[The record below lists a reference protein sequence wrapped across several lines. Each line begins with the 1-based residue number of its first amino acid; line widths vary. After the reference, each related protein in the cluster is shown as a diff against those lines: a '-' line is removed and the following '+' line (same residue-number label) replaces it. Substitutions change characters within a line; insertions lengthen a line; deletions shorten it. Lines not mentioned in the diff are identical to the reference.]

1 MVNTLTAKNINEALE
16 LKLKHNAII
25 FAGGTD
31 LMVEHLRGSNLIAKF
46 ERPVLFIN
54 EVDELKGIK
63 EDENNIII
71 GALTTF
77 DEIIKSSITPQ
88 VLKDIIGALTTF
100 DEIIKSSITPQVLKD
115 SALGIAGP
123 PIRNIA
129 TIGGNI
135 CNASPSADSLPSLY
149 AMDAVLILKTKDS
162 QREVKIKDF
171 IIGVSKTTIKDDEIL
186 THIMIPKKNYE
197 YSFYKKI
204 GTRKANALSKLAICA
219 LVCKENDKYRFK
231 ISFCT
236 LGVTVT
242 RDESI
247 EEKFITSDIDD
258 WKNNIN
264 SIQEAYSVIMKPR
277 DSARSTA
284 LYRKKCALNLI
295 KYFIEDICKK

>member
-1 MVNTLTAKNINEALE
+1 MAVTLKAKNINEALDFRSA
-16 LKLKHNAII
+16 NDSIV

-46 ERPVLFIN
+46 DKPILFIN
-54 EVDELKGIK
+54 DIDELKGVK

-77 DEIIKSSITPQ
+77 DEIIKSD
-88 VLKDIIGALTTF
+88 L
-100 DEIIKSSITPQVLKD
+100 TPQVLKD
-115 SALGIAGP
+115 SASGIAGP

-149 AMDAVLILKTKDS
+149 AMDAVLILKSKNS

-171 IIGVSKTTIKDDEIL
+171 ITGVSKTILKNDEIL
-186 THIMIPKKNYE
+186 THIMIPKKDYK
-197 YSFYKKI
+197 YSFYRKI

-219 LVCKENDKYRFK
+219 LVCKENEKYRFK

-247 EEKFITSDIDD
+247 EEKFIVSNIKE
-258 WKNNIN
+258 WKNNIK
-264 SIQEAYSVIMKPR
+264 SIQEAYSSIMNPR
-277 DSARSTA
+277 NSARSTA

-295 KYFIEDICKK
+295 EYFLDNINL

>member
-1 MVNTLTAKNINEALE
+1 MAVTLKAKNINEALDFRAS
-16 LKLKHNAII
+16 NDSVI

-46 ERPVLFIN
+46 DKPILFIN
-54 EVDELKGIK
+54 DIDELKGIK

-77 DEIIKSSITPQ
+77 DEIIKSD
-88 VLKDIIGALTTF
+88 L
-100 DEIIKSSITPQVLKD
+100 TPQVLKD
-115 SALGIAGP
+115 SSSGIAGP

-149 AMDAVLILKTKDS
+149 AMDAVLILKSKNS

-171 IIGVSKTTIKDDEIL
+171 ITGVSKTILKNDEIL
-186 THIMIPKKNYE
+186 THIIIPKKDYK
-197 YSFYKKI
+197 YSFYRKI

-236 LGVTVT
+236 LGITIT

-247 EEKFITSDIDD
+247 EEKYIVSDVKE
-258 WKNNIN
+258 WKNNIK
-264 SIQEAYSVIMKPR
+264 SIQEAYSSIMNPR
-277 DSARSTA
+277 NSARSTA

-295 KYFIEDICKK
+295 EYFLDNINL

>member
-1 MVNTLTAKNINEALE
+1 MAVTLKAKNINEALE
-16 LKLKHNAII
+16 FRAANDSVI

-46 ERPVLFIN
+46 NKPILFIN
-54 EVDELKGIK
+54 DIDELKGIN

-77 DEIIKSSITPQ
+77 DEIIRSS
-88 VLKDIIGALTTF
+88 L
-100 DEIIKSSITPQVLKD
+100 TPQVLKD

-149 AMDAVLILKTKDS
+149 AMDAVLVLKSKNS
-162 QREVKIKDF
+162 KREVKIKDF
-171 IIGVSKTTIKDDEIL
+171 ITGVSKTILKNDEIL
-186 THIMIPKKNYE
+186 THIIIPKKDYK
-197 YSFYKKI
+197 YSFYRKI
-204 GTRKANALSKLAICA
+204 GTRKANALSKLAVCA
-219 LVCKENDKYRFK
+219 LVCKENDRYRFK

-236 LGVTVT
+236 LGVTIT

-247 EEKFITSDIDD
+247 EEKYIVSDIKE
-258 WKNNIN
+258 WKNNIK
-264 SIQEAYSVIMKPR
+264 SIQEAYSSIMNPR
-277 DSARSTA
+277 NSARSTA

-295 KYFIEDICKK
+295 EYFLDDINL

>member
-1 MVNTLTAKNINEALE
+1 MAVTLKAKNINEALDFRAS
-16 LKLKHNAII
+16 NDSVI

-46 ERPVLFIN
+46 DKPILFIN
-54 EVDELKGIK
+54 DIDELKGIK

-77 DEIIKSSITPQ
+77 DEIIKSDLTPQ
-88 VLKDIIGALTTF
+88 VLK
-100 DEIIKSSITPQVLKD
+100 E
-115 SALGIAGP
+115 SASGIAGP

-149 AMDAVLILKTKDS
+149 AMDAVLVLKSKNS

-171 IIGVSKTTIKDDEIL
+171 ITGVSKTILKNDEIL
-186 THIMIPKKNYE
+186 THIIIPKKDYK
-197 YSFYKKI
+197 YSFYRKI

-236 LGVTVT
+236 LGITIT

-247 EEKFITSDIDD
+247 EKKYIVSDVNE
-258 WKNNIN
+258 WKNNIK
-264 SIQEAYSVIMKPR
+264 SIQEAYSSIMNPR
-277 DSARSTA
+277 NSARSTA

-295 KYFIEDICKK
+295 EYFLDNINL

>member
-1 MVNTLTAKNINEALE
+1 MELTLKAKNLNEALDFIT
-16 LKLKHNAII
+16 KNDAVI

-31 LMVEHLRGSNLIAKF
+31 IMVEHLRGSNLIAKF
-46 ERPVLFIN
+46 SKPVLFIN
-54 EVDELKGIK
+54 EIDELKCIK

-77 DEIIKSSITPQ
+77 DEIIRSD
-88 VLKDIIGALTTF
+88 L
-100 DEIIKSSITPQVLKD
+100 TPQVLKD
-115 SALGIAGP
+115 SASGIAGP

-135 CNASPSADSLPSLY
+135 CNASPSADSLPALY
-149 AMDAVLILKTKDS
+149 AMDAVLVLKSKDS

-171 IIGVSKTTIKDDEIL
+171 ITGVSKTTIKSGEML
-186 THIMIPKKNYE
+186 THILIPKKNYE
-197 YSFYKKI
+197 YSFYRKI
-204 GTRKANALSKLAICA
+204 GTRKANALSKLAMCG

-247 EEKFITSDIDD
+247 EEKFMVSDAQQ
-258 WKNNIN
+258 WKNNIK
-264 SIQEAYSVIMKPR
+264 SIQEAYSDIMKPR

-295 KYFIEDICKK
+295 EYFLDNISIK

>member
-1 MVNTLTAKNINEALE
+1 MAVEKTLSAKNINEALE
-16 LKLKHNAII
+16 LKAKYNPII

-46 ERPVLFIN
+46 DRPVLFIN
-54 EVDELKGIK
+54 YLDELKGIK

-77 DEIIKSSITPQ
+77 DEIIKSPLTPQ
-88 VLKDIIGALTTF
+88 VLK
-100 DEIIKSSITPQVLKD
+100 E
-115 SALGIAGP
+115 SASGIAGP

-149 AMDAVLILKTKDS
+149 AMDSILRLKNKDS
-162 QREVKIKDF
+162 ERDIKIKDF
-171 IIGVSKTTIKDDEIL
+171 ITGVGKTIIKDDEIL
-186 THIMIPKKNYE
+186 THIIIPKKDYE

-219 LVCKENDKYRFK
+219 LALKENDKYRFK

-236 LGVTVT
+236 LGTTIT

-247 EEKFITSDIDD
+247 EEKFMASNINE

-264 SIQEAYSVIMKPR
+264 LIQEAYSNIMKPR

-295 KYFIEDICKK
+295 KYFIEDICTK

>member
-1 MVNTLTAKNINEALE
+1 MAVEKTLSAKNINEALE
-16 LKLKHNAII
+16 LKAKYNPII

-46 ERPVLFIN
+46 DRPVLFIN
-54 EVDELKGIK
+54 YLDELKCIK
-63 EDENNIII
+63 EDENNIVI

-77 DEIIKSSITPQ
+77 DEIIKSPLTPQ
-88 VLKDIIGALTTF
+88 VLK
-100 DEIIKSSITPQVLKD
+100 E
-115 SALGIAGP
+115 SASGIAGP

-149 AMDAVLILKTKDS
+149 AMDSILRLKNKDS
-162 QREVKIKDF
+162 QRDIKIKDF
-171 IIGVSKTTIKDDEIL
+171 ITGVGKTIIKDDEIL
-186 THIMIPKKNYE
+186 THIIIPKKDYE

-219 LVCKENDKYRFK
+219 LALKENDKYRFK

-236 LGVTVT
+236 LGTTIT

-247 EEKFITSDIDD
+247 EEKFIVSNINE

-264 SIQEAYSVIMKPR
+264 LIQEAYSNIMKPR

-295 KYFIEDICKK
+295 KYFIEDICTK

>member
-1 MVNTLTAKNINEALE
+1 MVETLIAKNIDDALE
-16 LKLKHNAII
+16 LKSKHNAII

-31 LMVEHLRGSNLIAKF
+31 LMVEYLRGSNLIAKF
-46 ERPVLFIN
+46 EKPVLFIN
-54 EVDELKGIK
+54 SIAELKGIK
-63 EDENNIII
+63 EDGNNIII

-77 DEIIKSSITPQ
+77 DEIIKSPLI
-88 VLKDIIGALTTF
+88 
-100 DEIIKSSITPQVLKD
+100 PQVLKD
-115 SALGIAGP
+115 SASGIAGP

-149 AMDAVLILKTKDS
+149 AMDAVLRLKGKNS

-171 IIGVSKTTIKDDEIL
+171 ITGVSKTIIKDDEIL
-186 THIMIPKKNYE
+186 THIVIPKQNYE
-197 YSFYKKI
+197 YSFYRKI
-204 GTRKANALSKLAICA
+204 GTRKANALSKLAMCA
-219 LVCKENDKYRFK
+219 LVCRENDKYRFK

-242 RDESI
+242 RYESI
-247 EEKFITSDIDD
+247 EEKFITSNIDD
-258 WKNNIN
+258 WKNKIKD
-264 SIQEAYSVIMKPR
+264 IQEAYSAIMKPR

-295 KYFIEDICKK
+295 KYFMEDICKK

>member
-1 MVNTLTAKNINEALE
+1 MVETLTAKNIDDALE

-54 EVDELKGIK
+54 EISELKGIK

-77 DEIIKSSITPQ
+77 DEIIKSP
-88 VLKDIIGALTTF
+88 
-100 DEIIKSSITPQVLKD
+100 ITPQVLKD

>member
-1 MVNTLTAKNINEALE
+1 MAVEKTLSAKNINEALE
-16 LKLKHNAII
+16 LKAKYNPII

-46 ERPVLFIN
+46 DRPVLFIN
-54 EVDELKGIK
+54 YLDELKGIK
-63 EDENNIII
+63 EDENNIVI

-77 DEIIKSSITPQ
+77 DEIIKSPLTPQ
-88 VLKDIIGALTTF
+88 VLK
-100 DEIIKSSITPQVLKD
+100 E
-115 SALGIAGP
+115 SASGIAGP

-149 AMDAVLILKTKDS
+149 AMDSILRLKNKDS
-162 QREVKIKDF
+162 QRDIKIKDF
-171 IIGVSKTTIKDDEIL
+171 ITGVGKTIIKDDEIL
-186 THIMIPKKNYE
+186 THIIIPKKDYE

-219 LVCKENDKYRFK
+219 LALKENDKYRFK

-236 LGVTVT
+236 LGTTIT

-247 EEKFITSDIDD
+247 EEKFIVSNINE

-264 SIQEAYSVIMKPR
+264 LIQEAYSNIMKPR

-295 KYFIEDICKK
+295 KYFIEDICTK

>member
-1 MVNTLTAKNINEALE
+1 MAVTLKAKNINEALDFRAS
-16 LKLKHNAII
+16 NDSVI

-46 ERPVLFIN
+46 DKPILFIN
-54 EVDELKGIK
+54 DIDELKGIK

-77 DEIIKSSITPQ
+77 DEIIKSD
-88 VLKDIIGALTTF
+88 L
-100 DEIIKSSITPQVLKD
+100 TPQVLKD
-115 SALGIAGP
+115 SASGIAGP

-149 AMDAVLILKTKDS
+149 AMDAILVLKSKNS

-171 IIGVSKTTIKDDEIL
+171 ITGVSKTILKNDEIL
-186 THIMIPKKNYE
+186 THIIIPKKDYK
-197 YSFYKKI
+197 YSFYRKI

-236 LGVTVT
+236 LGITIT

-247 EEKFITSDIDD
+247 EEKYIVSDVKE
-258 WKNNIN
+258 WKNNIK
-264 SIQEAYSVIMKPR
+264 SIQEAYSSIMNPR
-277 DSARSTA
+277 NSARSTA

-295 KYFIEDICKK
+295 EYFLDNINL

>member
-63 EDENNIII
+63 EDENNI
-71 GALTTF
+71 
-77 DEIIKSSITPQ
+77 
-88 VLKDIIGALTTF
+88 IIGALTTF

-247 EEKFITSDIDD
+247 EEKFITSNIDD
-258 WKNNIN
+258 WKNKIKD
-264 SIQEAYSVIMKPR
+264 IQEAYSAIMKPR

>member
-1 MVNTLTAKNINEALE
+1 MAVEKTLSAKNINEALE
-16 LKLKHNAII
+16 LKAKYNPII

-46 ERPVLFIN
+46 DRPVLFIN
-54 EVDELKGIK
+54 YLDELKGIK
-63 EDENNIII
+63 EDENNIVI

-77 DEIIKSSITPQ
+77 DEIIKSPLTPQ
-88 VLKDIIGALTTF
+88 VLK
-100 DEIIKSSITPQVLKD
+100 E
-115 SALGIAGP
+115 SASGIAGP

-149 AMDAVLILKTKDS
+149 AMDSILRLKNKDS
-162 QREVKIKDF
+162 QRDIKIKDF
-171 IIGVSKTTIKDDEIL
+171 ITGVGKTIIKDDEIL
-186 THIMIPKKNYE
+186 THIIIPKKDYE

-219 LVCKENDKYRFK
+219 LALKENDKYRFK

-236 LGVTVT
+236 LGTTIT

-247 EEKFITSDIDD
+247 EEKFMASNINE

-264 SIQEAYSVIMKPR
+264 LIQEAYSNIMKPR

-295 KYFIEDICKK
+295 KYFIEDICTK

>member
-1 MVNTLTAKNINEALE
+1 MAVTLKAKNINEALDFRAS
-16 LKLKHNAII
+16 NDSVI

-46 ERPVLFIN
+46 DKPILFIN
-54 EVDELKGIK
+54 DIDELKGIK
-63 EDENNIII
+63 EDEDNIII

-77 DEIIKSSITPQ
+77 DEIIKSDLTPQ
-88 VLKDIIGALTTF
+88 VLK
-100 DEIIKSSITPQVLKD
+100 E
-115 SALGIAGP
+115 SASGIAGP

-149 AMDAVLILKTKDS
+149 AMDAILVLKSKNS

-171 IIGVSKTTIKDDEIL
+171 ITGVSKTILKNDEIL
-186 THIMIPKKNYE
+186 THIIIPKKDYK
-197 YSFYKKI
+197 YSFYRKI

-236 LGVTVT
+236 LGITIT

-247 EEKFITSDIDD
+247 EEKYIVSDVKE
-258 WKNNIN
+258 WKNNIK
-264 SIQEAYSVIMKPR
+264 SIQEAYSSIMNPR
-277 DSARSTA
+277 NSARSTA

-295 KYFIEDICKK
+295 EYFLDNINL

>member
-1 MVNTLTAKNINEALE
+1 MAVEKTLSAKNINEALE
-16 LKLKHNAII
+16 LKAKYNPII

-31 LMVEHLRGSNLIAKF
+31 LMVEHLKRNNLIVKF
-46 ERPVLFIN
+46 DRPLLFIN
-54 EVDELKGIK
+54 YLDELKGIK
-63 EDENNIII
+63 EDENNIVI

-77 DEIIKSSITPQ
+77 DEIIKSPLTPQ
-88 VLKDIIGALTTF
+88 VLK
-100 DEIIKSSITPQVLKD
+100 E
-115 SALGIAGP
+115 SASGIAGP

-149 AMDAVLILKTKDS
+149 AMDSILRLKNKDS
-162 QREVKIKDF
+162 QRDIKIKDF
-171 IIGVSKTTIKDDEIL
+171 ITGVGKTIIKDDEIL
-186 THIMIPKKNYE
+186 THIIIPKKDYE

-219 LVCKENDKYRFK
+219 LALKENDKYRFK

-236 LGVTVT
+236 LGTTIT

-247 EEKFITSDIDD
+247 EEKFIVSNINE

-264 SIQEAYSVIMKPR
+264 LIQEAYSNIMKPR

-295 KYFIEDICKK
+295 KYFIEDICTK

>member
-1 MVNTLTAKNINEALE
+1 MEETLKAKNINEALDFRS
-16 LKLKHNAII
+16 KYDSVV

-46 ERPVLFIN
+46 NKPILFLN
-54 EVDELKGIK
+54 YLNELKEIK

-77 DEIIKSSITPQ
+77 NDIIKSDL
-88 VLKDIIGALTTF
+88 V
-100 DEIIKSSITPQVLKD
+100 PQVLKD
-115 SALGIAGP
+115 SALEIAGP

-135 CNASPSADSLPSLY
+135 CNASPSADSLPALY
-149 AMDAVLILKTKDS
+149 AMDSILVLKSKNEE
-162 QREVKIKDF
+162 RKIKIRDF
-171 IIGVSKTTIKDDEIL
+171 IIGVSKTTLKNDEIL
-186 THIMIPKKNYE
+186 THIIIPKNNYK
-197 YSFYKKI
+197 YYFYRKI
-204 GTRKANALSKLAICA
+204 GTRHANALSKLAICA

-236 LGVTVT
+236 LGITIT

-247 EEKFITSDIDD
+247 EERFITSNIDD
-258 WKNNIN
+258 WKKNKKMIM
-264 SIQEAYSVIMKPR
+264 EAYSSIIKPR

-295 KYFIEDICKK
+295 EYFLDTISIK

>member
-1 MVNTLTAKNINEALE
+1 MAVTLKAKNINEALDFRAS
-16 LKLKHNAII
+16 NDSVI

-46 ERPVLFIN
+46 DKPILFIN
-54 EVDELKGIK
+54 DIDELKGIK

-77 DEIIKSSITPQ
+77 DEIIKSD
-88 VLKDIIGALTTF
+88 L
-100 DEIIKSSITPQVLKD
+100 TPQVLKD
-115 SALGIAGP
+115 SASGIAGP

-149 AMDAVLILKTKDS
+149 AMDAVLVLKSKNS

-171 IIGVSKTTIKDDEIL
+171 ITGVSKTILKNDEIL
-186 THIMIPKKNYE
+186 THIIIPKKDYK
-197 YSFYKKI
+197 YSFYRKI

-236 LGVTVT
+236 LGITIT

-247 EEKFITSDIDD
+247 EEKYIVSDVKE
-258 WKNNIN
+258 WKNNIK
-264 SIQEAYSVIMKPR
+264 SIQEAYSSIMNPR
-277 DSARSTA
+277 NSARSTA

-295 KYFIEDICKK
+295 EYFLDNINI

>member
-1 MVNTLTAKNINEALE
+1 MVSTLIAKNINEALE

-54 EVDELKGIK
+54 ELNELKGIK

-77 DEIIKSSITPQ
+77 DEIIKSPI
-88 VLKDIIGALTTF
+88 A
-100 DEIIKSSITPQVLKD
+100 PQVLKD

-149 AMDAVLILKTKDS
+149 AMDSVLILKSKDS

-171 IIGVSKTTIKDDEIL
+171 ISGVSKTTIKDDEIL

-204 GTRKANALSKLAICA
+204 GTRKANALSKLAMCA

-236 LGVTVT
+236 LGVTIT

-247 EEKFITSDIDD
+247 EEKFIVSDINE
-258 WKNNIN
+258 WKSNIKV
-264 SIQEAYSVIMKPR
+264 IQEAYSSIMKPR

-295 KYFIEDICKK
+295 EYFLEDALKNIC

>member
-1 MVNTLTAKNINEALE
+1 MELTLKAKNLNEALDFIT
-16 LKLKHNAII
+16 KNDAVI

-31 LMVEHLRGSNLIAKF
+31 IMVEHLRGSNLIAKF
-46 ERPVLFIN
+46 NKPVLFIN
-54 EVDELKGIK
+54 EIDELKCIK

-77 DEIIKSSITPQ
+77 DDIIKS
-88 VLKDIIGALTTF
+88 DLTH
-100 DEIIKSSITPQVLKD
+100 QVLKD
-115 SALGIAGP
+115 SASGIAGP

-135 CNASPSADSLPSLY
+135 CNASPSADSLPALY
-149 AMDAVLILKTKDS
+149 AMDAVLVLKSKDS
-162 QREVKIKDF
+162 QRELKIKDF
-171 IIGVSKTTIKDDEIL
+171 ITGVSKTTIKSGEML
-186 THIMIPKKNYE
+186 THILIPKKNYE
-197 YSFYKKI
+197 YSFYRKI
-204 GTRKANALSKLAICA
+204 GTRKANALSKLAMCG

-247 EEKFITSDIDD
+247 EEKFMVSDTQQ
-258 WKNNIN
+258 WKKNIK
-264 SIQEAYSVIMKPR
+264 SIQEEYSAIMKPR

-295 KYFIEDICKK
+295 EYFLDNISIK

>member
-1 MVNTLTAKNINEALE
+1 MAVEKTLTAKNINEALE
-16 LKLKHNAII
+16 LKAKYNPII

-46 ERPVLFIN
+46 DRPVLFIN
-54 EVDELKGIK
+54 YLDELKGIK

-77 DEIIKSSITPQ
+77 DEIIKSPLIPQ
-88 VLKDIIGALTTF
+88 VLK
-100 DEIIKSSITPQVLKD
+100 E
-115 SALGIAGP
+115 SASGIAGP

-135 CNASPSADSLPSLY
+135 CNASPSADSLPALY
-149 AMDAVLILKTKDS
+149 AMDSILRLKTKGSERDI
-162 QREVKIKDF
+162 KIKDF
-171 IIGVSKTTIKDDEIL
+171 ITGVGKTTIKDDEIL
-186 THIMIPKKNYE
+186 THIIIPKKDYK

-219 LVCKENDKYRFK
+219 LALKENNKYRFK

-236 LGVTVT
+236 LGTTIT
-242 RDESI
+242 RDEAI
-247 EEKFITSDIDD
+247 EEKFITSNTLE
-258 WKNNIN
+258 WQNSIN
-264 SIQEAYSVIMKPR
+264 LIQEAYSNIMKPR

-295 KYFIEDICKK
+295 KYFIEHICTK

>member
-1 MVNTLTAKNINEALE
+1 MAVEKTLSAKNINEALE
-16 LKLKHNAII
+16 LKAKYNPII

-46 ERPVLFIN
+46 DRPVLFIN
-54 EVDELKGIK
+54 YLDELKGIK

-77 DEIIKSSITPQ
+77 DEIIKSPLTPQ
-88 VLKDIIGALTTF
+88 VLK
-100 DEIIKSSITPQVLKD
+100 E
-115 SALGIAGP
+115 SASGIAGP

-149 AMDAVLILKTKDS
+149 AMDSVLRLKNKDS
-162 QREVKIKDF
+162 QRDIKIKDF
-171 IIGVSKTTIKDDEIL
+171 ITGVGKTIIKDDEIL
-186 THIMIPKKNYE
+186 THIIIPKKDYE

-219 LVCKENDKYRFK
+219 LALKENDKYRFK

-236 LGVTVT
+236 LGTTIT

-247 EEKFITSDIDD
+247 EEKFIVSNINE

-264 SIQEAYSVIMKPR
+264 LIQEAYSNIMKPR

-295 KYFIEDICKK
+295 KYFIEDICTK

>member
-1 MVNTLTAKNINEALE
+1 MVETFIAKNIDEALD
-16 LKLKHNAII
+16 LKSKHDAII

-31 LMVEHLRGSNLIAKF
+31 LMVEYLRGSNLIAKF
-46 ERPVLFIN
+46 EKPVVFIN
-54 EVDELKGIK
+54 SINELKGIK

-71 GALTTF
+71 GAATTF
-77 DEIIKSSITPQ
+77 DEIIKSDLTPQ
-88 VLKDIIGALTTF
+88 VLK
-100 DEIIKSSITPQVLKD
+100 E
-115 SALGIAGP
+115 SASGIAGP

-149 AMDAVLILKTKDS
+149 AMDTVLRLKNKDS

-171 IIGVSKTTIKDDEIL
+171 ITGVSKTTIKSGEML
-186 THIMIPKKNYE
+186 THILIPKKNYE
-197 YSFYKKI
+197 YSFYRKI
-204 GTRKANALSKLAICA
+204 GTRKANALSKLAMCG

-236 LGVTVT
+236 LGITVT

-247 EEKFITSDIDD
+247 EEKFMVSDTQQ
-258 WKNNIN
+258 WKNNIK
-264 SIQEAYSVIMKPR
+264 SIQEAYSDIMKPR

>member
-1 MVNTLTAKNINEALE
+1 MAVTLKAKNINEALDFRAS
-16 LKLKHNAII
+16 NDSVI

-46 ERPVLFIN
+46 DKPILFIN
-54 EVDELKGIK
+54 DIDELKGIK

-77 DEIIKSSITPQ
+77 DEIIKSD
-88 VLKDIIGALTTF
+88 L
-100 DEIIKSSITPQVLKD
+100 TPQVLKD
-115 SALGIAGP
+115 SASGIAGP

-149 AMDAVLILKTKDS
+149 AMDAVLVLKSKNS

-171 IIGVSKTTIKDDEIL
+171 ITGVSKTILKNDEIL
-186 THIMIPKKNYE
+186 THIIIPKKDYK
-197 YSFYKKI
+197 YSFYRKI

-236 LGVTVT
+236 LGITIT

-247 EEKFITSDIDD
+247 EEKYIVSDVKE
-258 WKNNIN
+258 WKNNIK
-264 SIQEAYSVIMKPR
+264 SIQEAYSSIMNPR
-277 DSARSTA
+277 NSARSTA

-295 KYFIEDICKK
+295 EYFLDNINL

>member
-1 MVNTLTAKNINEALE
+1 MAVTLKAKNINEALDFRAS
-16 LKLKHNAII
+16 NDSVI

-46 ERPVLFIN
+46 DKPILFIN
-54 EVDELKGIK
+54 DIDELKGIK

-77 DEIIKSSITPQ
+77 DKIIKSD
-88 VLKDIIGALTTF
+88 L
-100 DEIIKSSITPQVLKD
+100 TPQVLKD
-115 SALGIAGP
+115 SASGIAGP

-149 AMDAVLILKTKDS
+149 AMDAILVLKSKNS

-171 IIGVSKTTIKDDEIL
+171 ITGVSKTILKNDEIL
-186 THIMIPKKNYE
+186 THIIIPKKDYK
-197 YSFYKKI
+197 YSFYRKI

-236 LGVTVT
+236 LGITIT

-247 EEKFITSDIDD
+247 EEKYIVSDVKE
-258 WKNNIN
+258 WKNNIK
-264 SIQEAYSVIMKPR
+264 SIQEAYSSIMNPR
-277 DSARSTA
+277 NSARSTA

-295 KYFIEDICKK
+295 EYLLDNINL

>member
-1 MVNTLTAKNINEALE
+1 MVSTLTAKNINEALE

-54 EVDELKGIK
+54 EISELKGIK

-77 DEIIKSSITPQ
+77 DEIIKSPLI
-88 VLKDIIGALTTF
+88 
-100 DEIIKSSITPQVLKD
+100 PQVLKD

-149 AMDAVLILKTKDS
+149 AMDSVLILKTKDS

-171 IIGVSKTTIKDDEIL
+171 ITGVSKTTIKDDEIL
-186 THIMIPKKNYE
+186 THIVIPKKNYE

-219 LVCKENDKYRFK
+219 LVCKENNKYRFK

-236 LGVTVT
+236 LGITVT

-247 EEKFITSDIDD
+247 EEKFAVSDISE
-258 WKNNIN
+258 WKNKIKD
-264 SIQEAYSVIMKPR
+264 IQEAYSSIMKPR

-295 KYFIEDICKK
+295 EYFLEEALKNIC

>member
-1 MVNTLTAKNINEALE
+1 MVETFIAKNIDEALD
-16 LKLKHNAII
+16 LKSRHDAIV

-31 LMVEHLRGSNLIAKF
+31 LMVEYLRGSNLIAKF
-46 ERPVLFIN
+46 EKPVVFIN
-54 EVDELKGIK
+54 SINELKGIK

-71 GALTTF
+71 GAATTF
-77 DEIIKSSITPQ
+77 DEIIKSDLTPQ
-88 VLKDIIGALTTF
+88 VLK
-100 DEIIKSSITPQVLKD
+100 E
-115 SALGIAGP
+115 SASGIAGP

-149 AMDAVLILKTKDS
+149 AMDTVLRLKSKDS
-162 QREVKIKDF
+162 QRDIKIKDF
-171 IIGVSKTTIKDDEIL
+171 ITGVSKTTIKDDEIL
-186 THIMIPKKNYE
+186 THVIIPKKNYE
-197 YSFYKKI
+197 YSFYRKI
-204 GTRKANALSKLAICA
+204 GTRKANALSKLAMCA
-219 LVCKENDKYRFK
+219 LALKENDKYRFK

-247 EEKFITSDIDD
+247 EEKFASSNIDD

-264 SIQEAYSVIMKPR
+264 SIQEAYANIMKPR

-284 LYRKKCALNLI
+284 LYRKQCALNLI

>member
-1 MVNTLTAKNINEALE
+1 MAVEKTLSAKNINEALE
-16 LKLKHNAII
+16 LKAKYNPII

-46 ERPVLFIN
+46 DRPVLFIN
-54 EVDELKGIK
+54 YLYELKGIK

-77 DEIIKSSITPQ
+77 DEIIKSSLTPQ
-88 VLKDIIGALTTF
+88 VLK
-100 DEIIKSSITPQVLKD
+100 E
-115 SALGIAGP
+115 SASGIAGP

-135 CNASPSADSLPSLY
+135 CNASPSADSLPALY
-149 AMDAVLILKTKDS
+149 AMDSVLRLKNKDS
-162 QREVKIKDF
+162 QRDIKIKDF
-171 IIGVSKTTIKDDEIL
+171 ITGVGKTIIKDDEIL
-186 THIMIPKKNYE
+186 THIIIPKKDYK

-219 LVCKENDKYRFK
+219 LALKENDKYRFK

-236 LGVTVT
+236 LGNTIT
-242 RDESI
+242 TYEAI
-247 EEKFITSDIDD
+247 EEKFMASNINE

-264 SIQEAYSVIMKPR
+264 LIQEAYSNIMKPR

-295 KYFIEDICKK
+295 KYFIEDICTK

>member
-1 MVNTLTAKNINEALE
+1 MAVEKTLKAKNINEALE
-16 LKLKHNAII
+16 LKAKYNPII
-25 FAGGTD
+25 FSGGTD

-46 ERPVLFIN
+46 DRPVLFIN
-54 EVDELKGIK
+54 YLDELKGIK

-77 DEIIKSSITPQ
+77 DEIIKSPLIPQ
-88 VLKDIIGALTTF
+88 VLK
-100 DEIIKSSITPQVLKD
+100 E
-115 SALGIAGP
+115 SASGIAGP

-135 CNASPSADSLPSLY
+135 CNASPSADSLPALY
-149 AMDAVLILKTKDS
+149 AMDSILRLKTKGSERDI
-162 QREVKIKDF
+162 KIKDF
-171 IIGVSKTTIKDDEIL
+171 ITGVGKTIIKDDEIL
-186 THIMIPKKNYE
+186 THIIIPKKDYK

-219 LVCKENDKYRFK
+219 LALKEDNKYRFK

-236 LGVTVT
+236 LGTTIT

-247 EEKFITSDIDD
+247 EEKFITSNTLE
-258 WKNNIN
+258 WQN
-264 SIQEAYSVIMKPR
+264 SINLIQEEYSNIMKPR

-295 KYFIEDICKK
+295 KYFIEHICTK

>member
-1 MVNTLTAKNINEALE
+1 MVSTLIAKNINEALE

-54 EVDELKGIK
+54 ELNELKGIK

-77 DEIIKSSITPQ
+77 DEIIKSPI
-88 VLKDIIGALTTF
+88 A
-100 DEIIKSSITPQVLKD
+100 PQVLKD

-149 AMDAVLILKTKDS
+149 AMDSVLILKSKDS

-171 IIGVSKTTIKDDEIL
+171 ISGVSKTTIKDDEIL

-204 GTRKANALSKLAICA
+204 GTRKANALSKLAMCA

-236 LGVTVT
+236 LGVTIT
-242 RDESI
+242 KDESI
-247 EEKFITSDIDD
+247 EEKFIVSDINE
-258 WKNNIN
+258 WKSNIKV
-264 SIQEAYSVIMKPR
+264 IQEAYSSIMKPR

-295 KYFIEDICKK
+295 EYFLEDALKNIC

>member
-1 MVNTLTAKNINEALE
+1 MAVTLKAKNINEALDFRAS
-16 LKLKHNAII
+16 NDSVI

-46 ERPVLFIN
+46 DKPILFIN
-54 EVDELKGIK
+54 DIDELKGIK

-77 DEIIKSSITPQ
+77 DEIIKSD
-88 VLKDIIGALTTF
+88 L
-100 DEIIKSSITPQVLKD
+100 TPQVLKD
-115 SALGIAGP
+115 SASGIAGP

-149 AMDAVLILKTKDS
+149 AMDAILVLKSKDS

-171 IIGVSKTTIKDDEIL
+171 ITGVSKTILKNDEIL
-186 THIMIPKKNYE
+186 THIIIPKKDYK
-197 YSFYKKI
+197 YSFYRKI
-204 GTRKANALSKLAICA
+204 GTRKANALSKLSICA

-236 LGVTVT
+236 LGITIT

-247 EEKFITSDIDD
+247 EEKYIVSDVNE
-258 WKNNIN
+258 WKNNIK
-264 SIQEAYSVIMKPR
+264 SIQEAYSSIMNPR
-277 DSARSTA
+277 NSARSTA

-295 KYFIEDICKK
+295 EYFLDNTNL

>member
-1 MVNTLTAKNINEALE
+1 MAVTLKAKNINEALDFRAS
-16 LKLKHNAII
+16 NDSVI

-46 ERPVLFIN
+46 DKPILFIN
-54 EVDELKGIK
+54 DIDELKGIK

-77 DEIIKSSITPQ
+77 DEIIKSD
-88 VLKDIIGALTTF
+88 L
-100 DEIIKSSITPQVLKD
+100 TPQVLKD
-115 SALGIAGP
+115 SASGIAGP

-149 AMDAVLILKTKDS
+149 AMDAILVLKSKNS

-171 IIGVSKTTIKDDEIL
+171 ITGVSKTILKNDEIL
-186 THIMIPKKNYE
+186 THIIIPKKDYK
-197 YSFYKKI
+197 YSFYRKI

-236 LGVTVT
+236 LGITIT

-247 EEKFITSDIDD
+247 EEKYIVSDVNE
-258 WKNNIN
+258 WKNNIK
-264 SIQEAYSVIMKPR
+264 SIQEAYSSIMNPR
-277 DSARSTA
+277 NSARSTA

-295 KYFIEDICKK
+295 EYFLDNINL

>member
-1 MVNTLTAKNINEALE
+1 MVTTLTAKNINEALE

-63 EDENNIII
+63 EDENNIVI

-77 DEIIKSSITPQ
+77 DEIIKSP
-88 VLKDIIGALTTF
+88 
-100 DEIIKSSITPQVLKD
+100 ITPQVLKD

-236 LGVTVT
+236 LGITVT

>member
-1 MVNTLTAKNINEALE
+1 MVTTLTAKNINEALE

-63 EDENNIII
+63 EDENNIVI

-77 DEIIKSSITPQ
+77 DEIIKSP
-88 VLKDIIGALTTF
+88 
-100 DEIIKSSITPQVLKD
+100 ITPQVLKD

-236 LGVTVT
+236 LGITVT

-295 KYFIEDICKK
+295 KYFMEDICKK